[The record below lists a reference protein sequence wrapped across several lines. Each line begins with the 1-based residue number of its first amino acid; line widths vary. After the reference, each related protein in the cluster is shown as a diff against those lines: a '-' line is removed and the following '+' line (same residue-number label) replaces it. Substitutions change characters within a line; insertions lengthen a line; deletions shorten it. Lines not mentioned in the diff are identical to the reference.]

1 MKRTITIRVV
11 ASVVVVVFA
20 AGAWLTDGQLDLG
33 WVRFFSAAVLTATLV
48 LGLWDVWL
56 WRLSPIQRVPGVP
69 RCIRG
74 TWQGTLTS
82 FWVNPVTGKPPPPK
96 TVYLVVHQTA
106 TLVSVKLLTDESR
119 STSTLANVSA
129 VDGATVLTY
138 LYLNRP
144 DMRVEYRSRMH
155 HGSTVLDVSGRPARL
170 LKGRYWTDRDSKG
183 ELEFVERNKKLAD
196 DFTEA
201 ASYFEEKA

>member
-1 MKRTITIRVV
+1 VKRTITIRVV

-33 WVRFFSAAVLTATLV
+33 WVRFFSAAVLAATLV
-48 LGLWDVWL
+48 LGLWDLWL
-56 WRLSPIQRVPGVP
+56 WRLSLTQRAPGVP

-82 FWVNPVTGKPPPPK
+82 FWVNPTTGKSPPPK

-129 VDGATVLTY
+129 VDGTTVLT
-138 LYLNRP
+138 
-144 DMRVEYRSRMH
+144 
-155 HGSTVLDVSGRPARL
+155 
-170 LKGRYWTDRDSKG
+170 
-183 ELEFVERNKKLAD
+183 
-196 DFTEA
+196 
-201 ASYFEEKA
+201 